1 MTRASGQAER
11 VSGRD
16 LRWFFDVYLHQA
28 ELPKL
33 RAQQRDGI
41 LRLVWEAPGDGP
53 FPMPVPVR
61 IGEEIVRVEDGPE
74 GGEVE
79 VGDRKW
85 KVDPDGW
92 LLVD

>member
-1 MTRASGQAER
+1 
-11 VSGRD
+11 
-16 LRWFFDVYLHQA
+16 
-28 ELPKL
+28 
-33 RAQQRDGI
+33 
-41 LRLVWEAPGDGP
+41 
-53 FPMPVPVR
+53 MPVPVR
-61 IGEEIVRVEDGPE
+61 IGEEIVRVEVGPE